1 MAAGPSGTLRKVKSD
16 LHGVPSRCPGAPMD
30 HAQPH
35 SWPARNWSTMPG
47 LGFRVVAP
55 ESNRQTWNHG
65 STTAIVC
72 RKMSTLSTL
81 ARTTPAAATT
91 RMTACSSASVERTIT
106 SPLSGVANNTARCVI
121 RTLRS
126 VCGRC
131 QMIWFHTVKVGQL
144 FWEKNVRAR
153 GERFPRST
161 CDEFWGI
168 LALLMLNLNLRAML
182 HTVCCSTCRAP
193 RADRPANPH
202 EIIVSAR
209 CAHSRTH
216 WASARQLPLAPWL
229 EFCASECFF
238 ASMSRAKLED

>member
-1 MAAGPSGTLRKVKSD
+1 M
-16 LHGVPSRCPGAPMD
+16 PGAPMD

-106 SPLSGVANNTARCVI
+106 SPLSGVAKQHGALCHPNVAQCVWALPDDLVPHCEGWP
-121 RTLRS
+121 TFL
-126 VCGRC
+126 
-131 QMIWFHTVKVGQL
+131 
-144 FWEKNVRAR
+144 
-153 GERFPRST
+153 GEE
-161 CDEFWGI
+161 C
-168 LALLMLNLNLRAML
+168 
-182 HTVCCSTCRAP
+182 
-193 RADRPANPH
+193 
-202 EIIVSAR
+202 
-209 CAHSRTH
+209 SRT
-216 WASARQLPLAPWL
+216 W
-229 EFCASECFF
+229 
-238 ASMSRAKLED
+238 RAFPEVHVR